1 MGAWRTSSD
10 HAITPAEQDIL
21 SQALLCE
28 EHPHRLALLDF
39 LRTDGAEAWVST
51 SNERLV
57 YTALESQADA
67 ETAALIRA
75 ILNYEHLSRLLH
87 DAFHS
92 LLAVLEQGGRVKTS
106 ALVSFPAVQR
116 AWSVPAALHQALN
129 AFHEAGVEPER
140 QRLEKGFREFTKG
153 FDTVEAFINELHR
166 HHLDIQRAQK
176 AETGSNPGFGFPMTS
191 IGWRISGAGRKHLRL
206 TVLISFISTGAHAA
220 VQFLENA
227 GPCRRLK
234 RWSRGG
240 LRPMPAWPSVA

>member
-1 MGAWRTSSD
+1 MAQNLGIVDDQNRLMGVGAELAETIKLEYAKHYTDRKWNDHRQLLVRAMGETLEKGEASRKWYWEIQGRMAQLLRP

-21 SQALLCE
+21 SQALLSE
-28 EHPHRLALLDF
+28 EHPHRLALLGF

-116 AWSVPAALHQALN
+116 AWRSVP
-129 AFHEAGVEPER
+129 R
-140 QRLEKGFREFTKG
+140 
-153 FDTVEAFINELHR
+153 
-166 HHLDIQRAQK
+166 
-176 AETGSNPGFGFPMTS
+176 
-191 IGWRISGAGRKHLRL
+191 
-206 TVLISFISTGAHAA
+206 
-220 VQFLENA
+220 
-227 GPCRRLK
+227 PCIK
-234 RWSRGG
+234 R
-240 LRPMPAWPSVA
+240 